1 MMPRCSWTTC
11 SDLEVIPTR
20 GALPTLVLTA
30 GQGRYTAAQLVQYGA
45 LVMLPD
51 DAALLLD
58 NLFVATNARL
68 SLGGPTLRTLYL
80 DNGSGGFATIVAWG
94 RNLSFPG
101 A

>member
-58 NLFVATNARL
+58 NLFR
-68 SLGGPTLRTLYL
+68 SGGDPDPGGPA
-80 DNGSGGFATIVAWG
+80 DSGAD
-94 RNLSFPG
+94 RG
-101 A
+101 ARQVYRSSARPVRRARDAAG